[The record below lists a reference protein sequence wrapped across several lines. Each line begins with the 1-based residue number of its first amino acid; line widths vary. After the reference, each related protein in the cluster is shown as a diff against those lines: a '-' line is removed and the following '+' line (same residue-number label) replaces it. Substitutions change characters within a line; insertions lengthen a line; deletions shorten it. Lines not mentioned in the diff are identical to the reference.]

1 MNMVDFTVAII
12 FLICLVSGFLVI
24 RNNLKKQ
31 SVFRKNKINISAE
44 RKNEI
49 KQALERAMKKQAFE
63 VYYQPVF
70 SKFDEIKAAE
80 ALLRLNDEE
89 YGEIS
94 PEEFIPVAIECGKM
108 QEIGFMVLDT
118 VARFIRDNDMEQL
131 GIQYIEVNLSADECQ
146 NQELAE
152 QVQQI
157 LNRYDIDKSMIN
169 LQISEKTLVE
179 HHSVLIHNMQALNE
193 IGVNF
198 SLDDYGSN
206 SITLAY
212 IMTFP
217 FQFVKID
224 RSVLWAAL
232 EDNAAMQIFGASID
246 TLKDFSM
253 RIVVEGV
260 ESKEAADNLKR
271 LGCDYLQGYYYAK
284 PLCSKDF
291 KDFCLTL
298 DKA

>member
-1 MNMVDFTVAII
+1 MNMMDFTVIII
-12 FLICLVSGFLVI
+12 FLICLVSGIIVI
-24 RNNLKKQ
+24 RNNCKKQ
-31 SVFRKNKINISAE
+31 SVFRMNKLNISAE

-49 KQALERAMKKQAFE
+49 REAIERALEKQTFE

-80 ALLRLNDEE
+80 ALLRLTDEK
-89 YGEIS
+89 YGEIE
-94 PEEFIPVAIECGKM
+94 PDEFIPVAIEMEKM
-108 QEIGFMVLDT
+108 QEIGLFVIDT
-118 VARFIRDNDMEQL
+118 VARFIGDNDMERL
-131 GIQYIEVNLSADECQ
+131 GIRYIEVNLSVAECQ
-146 NQELAE
+146 NADLAKHISE
-152 QVQQI
+152 I
-157 LNRYDIDKSMIN
+157 LNRYEIDKSMIN
-169 LQISEKTLVE
+169 LQISEKSLAK
-179 HHSVLIHNMQALNE
+179 HHSVLVDNMHKLNE
-193 IGVNF
+193 TGVNF

-206 SITLAY
+206 AITLAY
-212 IMTFP
+212 IMTLP

-232 EDNAAMQIFGASID
+232 EDKTAMQIFGASID

-260 ESKEAADNLKR
+260 ESKETADNLKK

-284 PLCSKDF
+284 PLCAKDF